1 MEKGARRV
9 SGQRESW
16 SASDYARLVRPPR
29 HDDHKGTRGR
39 VLVVGGAP
47 GLTGAA
53 CLAARGALRAGA
65 GYVTVAVPALSLAI
79 VEIKLTAPVK
89 LGLPADDAGALTPG
103 AVDALLEASLS
114 ADAVVLGPGLG
125 RGAATAEVVRELVA
139 RITVP
144 LLIDADALHALGADL
159 SLVAARTAP
168 TVITPHAGEAAR
180 LLGITRAE
188 VDADR
193 VGAARALAVGAVTVL
208 LKGPST
214 LIATG
219 DRLVVNPSGGPE
231 LATLGTGD
239 VLSGIVGAL
248 LAQGT
253 PALEAAALGAYLH
266 GQAGS
271 AAARELT
278 PVCCTA
284 EDVVAYLPEAFRPLL
299 AAGARPTME
308 GRTMAELTARDIMT
322 PDPVTVGRDMTV
334 TDAAH
339 LMTEKHIGSLPVVE
353 DGVLV
358 GLVTESDLIMQDVKV
373 HFPTYLSLLGGYV
386 FAPGSTDRFESSL
399 RKAVAATVSDV
410 MTADPITVSPE
421 ALVSDVATLIIERD
435 VARIPVLEDGKL
447 VGIVSKSDIVR
458 SLAG

>member
-1 MEKGARRV
+1 V
-9 SGQRESW
+9 SAKRESW
-16 SASDYARLVRPPR
+16 TASDYARLVRPPR
-29 HDDHKGTRGR
+29 ESDHKGTRGR

-53 CLAARGALRAGA
+53 CLAAGAALRAGA
-65 GYVTVAVPALSLAI
+65 GYVTVAVPAPSLPV

-89 LGLPADDAGALTPG
+89 LALPADADGQLTPE
-103 AVDALLEASLS
+103 AVDVVLEAARS

-125 RGAATAEVVRELVA
+125 RGAATAQAVRALVT
-139 RITVP
+139 RLTVP
-144 LLIDADALHALGADL
+144 LLLDADALHALGADL

-168 TVITPHAGEAAR
+168 TVLTPHAGEAAR
-180 LLGITRAE
+180 LLGTTRAAI
-188 VDADR
+188 DADR
-193 VGAARALAVGAVTVL
+193 DAAARALAVGTATAL
-208 LKGPST
+208 LKGPGT
-214 LIATG
+214 LVADSG
-219 DRLVVNPSGGPE
+219 RLVVNPSGGPE

-239 VLSGIVGAL
+239 VLSGVVGAL
-248 LAQGT
+248 LASGT
-253 PALEAAALGAYLH
+253 PTFEAAALGAYVH
-266 GQAGS
+266 GLAGA

-278 PVCCTA
+278 TVCCTA

-299 AAGARPTME
+299 AVGARPTME
-308 GRTMAELTARDIMT
+308 GRPMSELTARDIMT
-322 PDPVTVGRDMTV
+322 PDPVTVGTDMTV

-339 LMTEKHIGSLPVVE
+339 LMTEKHIGSLPVVK

-386 FAPGSTDRFESSL
+386 FAPGSTDRFESAL
-399 RKAVAATVSDV
+399 RKAVAATVADV
-410 MTADPITVSPE
+410 MTADPVTVSPE
-421 ALVSDVATLIIERD
+421 ALVSDIATLIVERD
-435 VARIPVLEDGKL
+435 VARIPVLDGDTL